1 MICCAEYKAIR
12 AVLEYFY
19 ITLGFLAL
27 GIGLIGVILPIL
39 PTTPFLL
46 VTSFCFARGSERFH
60 TWFTNSN
67 IYKKHLE
74 SFVKERAMT
83 LKQKVVLLSFVN
95 FMLAFPLILVDV
107 LPMRITI
114 IVLIII
120 KLYYFTFKV
129 RTISPEEKKDM
140 EASKGEM
147 A

>member
-1 MICCAEYKAIR
+1 MNK
-12 AVLEYFY
+12 VKKYFY
-19 ITLGFLAL
+19 ITLGFIAL
-27 GIGLIGVILPIL
+27 GLGLIGVILPIL

>member
-1 MICCAEYKAIR
+1 MNKAKK
-12 AVLEYFY
+12 YFY
-19 ITLGFLAL
+19 KTLGYLAR

>member
-1 MICCAEYKAIR
+1 MNK
-12 AVLEYFY
+12 VKKYFY
-19 ITLGFLAL
+19 ITLGFITL
-27 GIGLIGVILPIL
+27 GLGLIGVILPIL

-46 VTSFCFARGSERFH
+46 VTSFCFAKGSERFH
-60 TWFTNSN
+60 SWFTNTN

-120 KLYYFTFKV
+120 KLYYFIFKV
-129 RTISPEEKKDM
+129 KTITPEEKNAM
-140 EASKGEM
+140 EAKKREM
-147 A
+147 V

>member
-1 MICCAEYKAIR
+1 MNKAKK
-12 AVLEYFY
+12 YFY
-19 ITLGFLAL
+19 ITLGFIAL
-27 GIGLIGVILPIL
+27 GLGLVGVILPIL

-46 VTSFCFARGSERFH
+46 LTSFCFAKGSERFH
-60 TWFTNSN
+60 TWFTNTN

-120 KLYYFTFKV
+120 KLYYFIFKV
-129 RTISPEEKKDM
+129 KTITPEEKRAM
-140 EASKGEM
+140 EAARREM

>member
-1 MICCAEYKAIR
+1 MNKAKK
-12 AVLEYFY
+12 YFY

-140 EASKGEM
+140 EASKWEM

>member
-1 MICCAEYKAIR
+1 MNK
-12 AVLEYFY
+12 VKKYFY
-19 ITLGFLAL
+19 ITLGFITL
-27 GIGLIGVILPIL
+27 GLGLIGVILPIL

-46 VTSFCFARGSERFH
+46 VTSFCFAKGSERFH
-60 TWFTNSN
+60 SWFTNTN

-95 FMLAFPLILVDV
+95 FMLAFPLILIDI

-120 KLYYFTFKV
+120 KLYYFIFKV
-129 RTISPEEKKDM
+129 KTITPEEKIAM
-140 EASKGEM
+140 EAARKEM

>member
-1 MICCAEYKAIR
+1 MNKAKK
-12 AVLEYFY
+12 YFY
-19 ITLGFLAL
+19 ITLGFIAL
-27 GIGLIGVILPIL
+27 GLGLIGVILPIL

-46 VTSFCFARGSERFH
+46 VTSFCFAKGSERFH
-60 TWFTNSN
+60 TWFTNTN

-120 KLYYFTFKV
+120 KLYYFIFKV
-129 RTISPEEKKDM
+129 KTITPEEKIAM
-140 EASKGEM
+140 ETARKEM

>member
-1 MICCAEYKAIR
+1 MNKAKK
-12 AVLEYFY
+12 YFY

-46 VTSFCFARGSERFH
+46 VTSFCFAKGSERFH
-60 TWFTNSN
+60 TWFTNTN

-120 KLYYFTFKV
+120 KLYYFIFKV
-129 RTISPEEKKDM
+129 KTITLEEKRAM
-140 EASKGEM
+140 EAARREM

>member
-1 MICCAEYKAIR
+1 MNKAKK
-12 AVLEYFY
+12 YFY

-46 VTSFCFARGSERFH
+46 VTSFCFARWSERFH

>member
-1 MICCAEYKAIR
+1 M
-12 AVLEYFY
+12 
-19 ITLGFLAL
+19 
-27 GIGLIGVILPIL
+27 PIL

-120 KLYYFTFKV
+120 KLYYFTFKD

>member
-1 MICCAEYKAIR
+1 MNKAKK
-12 AVLEYFY
+12 YFY

-129 RTISPEEKKDM
+129 RTISPEEKKAM
-140 EASKGEM
+140 EASKGDM

>member
-1 MICCAEYKAIR
+1 MNK
-12 AVLEYFY
+12 VKKYFY
-19 ITLGFLAL
+19 ITLGFITL
-27 GIGLIGVILPIL
+27 GLGLIGVILPIL

-46 VTSFCFARGSERFH
+46 VTSFCFAKGSERFH
-60 TWFTNSN
+60 SWFTNTN

-120 KLYYFTFKV
+120 KLYYFIFRVK
-129 RTISPEEKKDM
+129 TITPEEKRAM
-140 EASKGEM
+140 EAARREM

>member
-1 MICCAEYKAIR
+1 MNK
-12 AVLEYFY
+12 VKKYFY
-19 ITLGFLAL
+19 ITLGFITL
-27 GIGLIGVILPIL
+27 GLGLIGVILPIL

-46 VTSFCFARGSERFH
+46 VTSFCFAKGSERFH
-60 TWFTNSN
+60 TWFINTN

-95 FMLAFPLILVDV
+95 FMLAFPLILIDI

-120 KLYYFTFKV
+120 KLYYFIFKV
-129 RTISPEEKKDM
+129 KTITPEEKRAM
-140 EASKGEM
+140 ETARREM

>member
-1 MICCAEYKAIR
+1 MDKAKK
-12 AVLEYFY
+12 YFY

-140 EASKGEM
+140 EASKGKM

>member
-1 MICCAEYKAIR
+1 MNK
-12 AVLEYFY
+12 VKKYFY
-19 ITLGFLAL
+19 ITLGFITL
-27 GIGLIGVILPIL
+27 GLGLIGVILPIL

-46 VTSFCFARGSERFH
+46 VTSFCFAKGSERFH
-60 TWFTNSN
+60 SWFTNTN

-129 RTISPEEKKDM
+129 RTISPEEKKSM

>member
-1 MICCAEYKAIR
+1 MNKAKK
-12 AVLEYFY
+12 YFY

-107 LPMRITI
+107 LHMRITI
-114 IVLIII
+114 ILIII

>member
-1 MICCAEYKAIR
+1 MNKAKK
-12 AVLEYFY
+12 YFY

-74 SFVKERAMT
+74 SFVKERVMT

>member
-1 MICCAEYKAIR
+1 MNKAKK
-12 AVLEYFY
+12 YFY

-39 PTTPFLL
+39 PTTQFLL

>member
-1 MICCAEYKAIR
+1 MNKAKK
-12 AVLEYFY
+12 YFY
-19 ITLGFLAL
+19 ITLGFIAL
-27 GIGLIGVILPIL
+27 GLGLIGVILPIL

-46 VTSFCFARGSERFH
+46 VTSFCFAKGSERFH
-60 TWFTNSN
+60 TWFINTN

-114 IVLIII
+114 IVLLII
-120 KLYYFTFKV
+120 KLYYFIFRVK
-129 RTISPEEKKDM
+129 TITPEEKRAM
-140 EASKGEM
+140 ETARREM

>member
-1 MICCAEYKAIR
+1 MNKAKK
-12 AVLEYFY
+12 YFY
-19 ITLGFLAL
+19 IILGFLAL

-46 VTSFCFARGSERFH
+46 VTSFCFAKGSERFH

-140 EASKGEM
+140 EASKGES

>member
-1 MICCAEYKAIR
+1 MNK
-12 AVLEYFY
+12 VKKYFY
-19 ITLGFLAL
+19 ITLGFITL
-27 GIGLIGVILPIL
+27 GLGLIGVILPIL

-46 VTSFCFARGSERFH
+46 VTSFCFAKGSERFH
-60 TWFTNSN
+60 VWFTNTN

-83 LKQKVVLLSFVN
+83 LKQKVLLLSFVN

-120 KLYYFTFKV
+120 KLYYFIFRVK
-129 RTISPEEKKDM
+129 TITPEEKRAM
-140 EASKGEM
+140 ETARREM

>member
-1 MICCAEYKAIR
+1 MNKAKK
-12 AVLEYFY
+12 YFY
-19 ITLGFLAL
+19 ITLGFIAL
-27 GIGLIGVILPIL
+27 GLGLIGVILPIL

-46 VTSFCFARGSERFH
+46 VTSFCFAKGSERFH
-60 TWFTNSN
+60 TWFTNTN

-120 KLYYFTFKV
+120 KLYYFIFRVK
-129 RTISPEEKKDM
+129 TITPEEKRAM
-140 EASKGEM
+140 ETARREM

>member
-1 MICCAEYKAIR
+1 MNK
-12 AVLEYFY
+12 VKKYFY
-19 ITLGFLAL
+19 ITLGFITL
-27 GIGLIGVILPIL
+27 GLGLIGVILPIL

-46 VTSFCFARGSERFH
+46 VTSFCFAKGSERFH
-60 TWFTNSN
+60 SWFTNTN

-120 KLYYFTFKV
+120 KLYYFIFRVK
-129 RTISPEEKKDM
+129 TITLEEKRAM
-140 EASKGEM
+140 ETARREM

>member
-1 MICCAEYKAIR
+1 MNK
-12 AVLEYFY
+12 VKKYFY
-19 ITLGFLAL
+19 ITLGFITL
-27 GIGLIGVILPIL
+27 GLGLIGVILPIL

-46 VTSFCFARGSERFH
+46 VTSFCFAKGSERFH
-60 TWFTNSN
+60 SWFTNTN

>member
-1 MICCAEYKAIR
+1 MNKAKK
-12 AVLEYFY
+12 YFY

-129 RTISPEEKKDM
+129 KTISPEEKKDM

>member
-1 MICCAEYKAIR
+1 MNKAKK
-12 AVLEYFY
+12 YFY

-95 FMLAFPLILVDV
+95 FMLAFRLFLVDV
-107 LPMRITI
+107 LPLRITI
-114 IVLIII
+114 IVFLII
-120 KLYYFTFKV
+120 KLYYFSFMV
-129 RTISPEEKKDM
+129 RTFSPEEKKDM

>member
-1 MICCAEYKAIR
+1 MNKAKK
-12 AVLEYFY
+12 YFY

-46 VTSFCFARGSERFH
+46 VTSFCFASGSERFH

>member
-1 MICCAEYKAIR
+1 MNKSKK
-12 AVLEYFY
+12 YFY
-19 ITLGFLAL
+19 ITLGFIAL
-27 GIGLIGVILPIL
+27 GLGLIGVILPIL

-46 VTSFCFARGSERFH
+46 VTSFCFAKGSERFH
-60 TWFTNSN
+60 TWFTNTN

-120 KLYYFTFKV
+120 KLYYFIFKV
-129 RTISPEEKKDM
+129 KTITSEEKSAI
-140 EASKGEM
+140 EAARREM

>member
-1 MICCAEYKAIR
+1 MNK
-12 AVLEYFY
+12 VKKYFY
-19 ITLGFLAL
+19 ITLGFITL
-27 GIGLIGVILPIL
+27 GLGLIGVILPIL

-46 VTSFCFARGSERFH
+46 VTSFCFAKGSERFH
-60 TWFTNSN
+60 SWFTNTN
-67 IYKKHLE
+67 IYKNHLE
-74 SFVKERAMT
+74 SFFKERAMT

-120 KLYYFTFKV
+120 KLYYFIFRVK
-129 RTISPEEKKDM
+129 TITLEEKRAM
-140 EASKGEM
+140 ETARREM

>member
-1 MICCAEYKAIR
+1 MNK
-12 AVLEYFY
+12 VKKYFY
-19 ITLGFLAL
+19 ITLGFIAL
-27 GIGLIGVILPIL
+27 GLGLVGVILPIL

-46 VTSFCFARGSERFH
+46 LTSFCFAKGSDRFH
-60 TWFTNSN
+60 VWFTNTN

-120 KLYYFTFKV
+120 KLYYFIFKV
-129 RTISPEEKKDM
+129 KTITPEEKLAM
-140 EASKGEM
+140 EAARREM

>member
-1 MICCAEYKAIR
+1 MNKAKK
-12 AVLEYFY
+12 YFY

-83 LKQKVVLLSFVN
+83 LNQKVVLLSFVN

>member
-1 MICCAEYKAIR
+1 MNKAKK
-12 AVLEYFY
+12 YFY
-19 ITLGFLAL
+19 ITLGFIAL
-27 GIGLIGVILPIL
+27 GLGLIGVILPIL

-46 VTSFCFARGSERFH
+46 VTSFCFAKGSERFH
-60 TWFTNSN
+60 TWFTNTN

-120 KLYYFTFKV
+120 KLYYFIFKV
-129 RTISPEEKKDM
+129 KTITPEEMSAM
-140 EASKGEM
+140 EAARREM

>member
-1 MICCAEYKAIR
+1 MNKAKK
-12 AVLEYFY
+12 YFY

-107 LPMRITI
+107 LPLRITI